1 MIMTTRN
8 TVSKMALCI
17 AVGILATF
25 FVYYGLQD
33 SLSRQSLSRIP
44 LPSSIAVS
52 IVAEITQDTKDSTP
66 SFDPANF
73 SARYI
78 YIKGNGDVFESEL
91 NSNTVGKF
99 LRSIGE
105 PTSTTGNHF
114 AWEVLD
120 KNNNAS
126 YFVDAT
132 TGQLIAE
139 SKS

>member
-1 MIMTTRN
+1 
-8 TVSKMALCI
+8 MALCI

-33 SLSRQSLSRIP
+33 SLSRQSLGRIP
-44 LPSSIAVS
+44 LPSSVAVS
-52 IVAEITQDTKDSTP
+52 IVAEITQDTQDSIS
-66 SFDPANF
+66 SFDPSNF

-78 YIKGNGDVFESEL
+78 YIKGNGEVFESEL

-105 PTSTTGNHF
+105 PTSTTGNQF

-139 SKS
+139 SK

>member
-1 MIMTTRN
+1 
-8 TVSKMALCI
+8 MALCI

-66 SFDPANF
+66 PFDPANF

-78 YIKGNGDVFESEL
+78 YIKGNGEVFES
-91 NSNTVGKF
+91 
-99 LRSIGE
+99 
-105 PTSTTGNHF
+105 
-114 AWEVLD
+114 
-120 KNNNAS
+120 
-126 YFVDAT
+126 
-132 TGQLIAE
+132 
-139 SKS
+139 

>member
-1 MIMTTRN
+1 MTTRN
-8 TVSKMALCI
+8 TVSKMAICVT
-17 AVGILATF
+17 VGILATF

-33 SLSRQSLSRIP
+33 SLNRQSLSRIP

-52 IVAEITQDTKDSTP
+52 IVAEITRDTQDSPP

-73 SARYI
+73 PARYV
-78 YIKGNGDVFESEL
+78 YIKGNGEVFESEL
-91 NSNTVGKF
+91 NSNTVGKY

-120 KNNNAS
+120 KNNKAS